1 MPSEPAMALR
11 THHGIWVELQTLVS
25 SPTVLASTP
34 RVSMGAAV
42 TRWLR
47 TLRARRWAAPASA
60 ASASPTRI
68 R

>member
-1 MPSEPAMALR
+1 MAPAIELR
-11 THHGIWVELQTLVS
+11 TAHGIWVELQTVVS

-34 RVSMGAAV
+34 RVSIGAAM

-47 TLRARRWAAPASA
+47 IVIASLCSAPSSAAP
-60 ASASPTRI
+60 ASPTRI